1 MKEILISSFDM
12 EVGGVERSLI
22 SLLENFNYKKFNV
35 DLMLYRHCGDFM
47 KLLPNRH
54 NLLSEVDEYASFR
67 KSIGQLFKEVKS
79 SLKGYKGLKV
89 VEIKSQSGENITIT
103 I

>member
-1 MKEILISSFDM
+1 M

-47 KLLPNRH
+47 KLLPNKH

-67 KSIGQLFKEVKS
+67 KSIIDAGFINSAKYS
-79 SLKGYKGLKV
+79 SK
-89 VEIKSQSGENITIT
+89 TIAHQY
-103 I
+103 IE